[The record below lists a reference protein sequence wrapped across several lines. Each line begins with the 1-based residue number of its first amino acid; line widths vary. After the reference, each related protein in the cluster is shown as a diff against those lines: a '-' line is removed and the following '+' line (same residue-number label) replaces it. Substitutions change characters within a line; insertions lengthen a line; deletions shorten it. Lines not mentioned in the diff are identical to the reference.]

1 MTVITKA
8 PVEIAE
14 AYLDAIEAS
23 EFEQARDYLNDRNFK
38 YRSPVFNSDD
48 PDEFISSIS
57 HVGAILKRIDRR
69 HTFTD
74 GNEVCQVLTFV
85 TEFATVRST
94 EAVQWST
101 VREGKIVRIESVF
114 DGRAYREMF
123 IPDGD

>member
-1 MTVITKA
+1 MTVITKT
-8 PVEIAE
+8 PLEIAE

-23 EFEQARDYLNDRNFK
+23 EFELARVYLNDRKFK

-57 HVGAILKRIDRR
+57 HVGSILKRIDRR
-69 HTFTD
+69 RTFTD

-94 EAVQWST
+94 EAVQWTT
-101 VREGKIVRIESVF
+101 VRDGKIVSMEAVF

-123 IPDGD
+123 IPEGE